1 MSLWTQAAA
10 HTGASS
16 GRAPAHLVA
25 QPIASVTHLIVQSR
39 TILWLSR
46 AVSGSASPVSEAEAV
61 TKAVAMRRRR
71 SGATAMATPGA
82 YRVVARAEAMAFSGL
97 WLFGAFRFCVGPC
110 DESTIYTP
118 QEEVKLQ

>member
-39 TILWLSR
+39 MILWLSR
-46 AVSGSASPVSEAEAV
+46 AASGSSAPPVSAAE
-61 TKAVAMRRRR
+61 AVAMRREEER
-71 SGATAMATPGA
+71 GDGDGDGD
-82 YRVVARAEAMAFSGL
+82 ARGIPHGGTGRGHGFSGL
-97 WLFGAFRFCVGPC
+97 WLFGAFVFVLDPA
-110 DESTIYTP
+110 TKAQYTA
-118 QEEVKLQ
+118 